1 MYRNKHGTPKPEISD
16 ISQSILLLVV
26 RQAKMNSHIKSLVKI
41 NKENNAEL
49 QRLRKEIKELKIK

>member
-1 MYRNKHGTPKPEISD
+1 MHRNHHGTRQPEISD
-16 ISQSILLLVV
+16 ISQSILLLMV
-26 RQAKMNSHIKSLVKI
+26 RQAKMNGHIKSLVKI

>member
-1 MYRNKHGTPKPEISD
+1 MRRNEHGTQREEISD
-16 ISQSILLLVV
+16 ISQSILLLTV

-49 QRLRKEIKELKIK
+49 RRLRKEIKGLR